1 MDSSLRKFAPSGS
14 KYARDGYLGQEK
26 INHIKCETKATR
38 ENKLVQW
45 KSASKTQCWSN
56 SIISNSPSWKP
67 SVSNPVKGNTCGSK
81 RRGISRQPRL
91 GNQGKSRIEIAV
103 EITENDGGEIWKA
116 EEEIREGFEVGS
128 VMVRELQR

>member
-38 ENKLVQW
+38 ENKLVQ
-45 KSASKTQCWSN
+45 
-56 SIISNSPSWKP
+56 WKP